1 MPPPEQGVAGQQPEH
16 QFAVLAEEKRAAGL
30 QRVLKR
36 GDTFGVF
43 DQLGD
48 IAGDHGGEQGLYH
61 RGTRYLSKLE
71 VLLAGHRP
79 LLLSS
84 TVTDDNVAFIG
95 DLTNMDVR
103 RNGEIAIPHGQIH
116 LFRSR
121 ILVDKARCRPGSK

>member
-1 MPPPEQGVAGQQPEH
+1 MPPPEEGIVGQEPEH
-16 QFAVLAEEKRAAGL
+16 QFAVLAEQRRATGP

-43 DQLGD
+43 DQQGD
-48 IAGDHGGEQGLYH
+48 IAADHGGEQGLYH

-71 VLLAGHRP
+71 LLLAGHRP
-79 LLLSS
+79 LLLSA

-103 RNGEIAIPHGQIH
+103 RGG
-116 LFRSR
+116 
-121 ILVDKARCRPGSK
+121 